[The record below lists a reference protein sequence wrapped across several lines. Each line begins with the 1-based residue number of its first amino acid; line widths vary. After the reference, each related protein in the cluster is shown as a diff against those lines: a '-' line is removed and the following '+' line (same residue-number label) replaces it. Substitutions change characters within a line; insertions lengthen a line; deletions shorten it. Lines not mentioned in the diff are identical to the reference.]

1 MTGGPA
7 GSEPR
12 QAGPAPVPEPRPDPV
27 EEYRDAVR
35 GREVSLVDLLDRLLG
50 TGVVVSGSLTL
61 GIAGVD
67 LVRVDLRALLS
78 SVNDGVPSPWRGG
91 GPL

>member
-7 GSEPR
+7 GGEPR
-12 QAGPAPVPEPRPDPV
+12 QAAPDPV

-50 TGVVVSGSLTL
+50 TGAVVSGSLTL